1 MYLLI
6 EVYNTTRRLHSKLGL
21 FVASSLGIAFPAIR
35 ELPSAENAEV
45 LLMMSHLTSRLY
57 FELKMGK
64 PV

>member
-1 MYLLI
+1 MAPLK
-6 EVYNTTRRLHSKLGL
+6 TGL
-21 FVASSLGIAFPAIR
+21 FVASSLGNAFPAIR

-64 PV
+64 LV